1 MYEKKK
7 YCLVFFFSIIV
18 GNVVERC
25 VTSAATTN
33 RLIQSWALKIQSVFA
48 LSVMQ
53 ISQMRSKSDKLLSA
67 CSVNVYCMDLSNP
80 FNGKTTDEPVLL
92 HIGRFSKPRF
102 FFSLINVIFTF
113 IKWSPFVNGCGHP

>member
-67 CSVNVYCMDLSNP
+67 CSVYCMVLSNP
-80 FNGKTTDEPVLL
+80 FNGKNTDEPVLL

-102 FFSLINVIFTF
+102 FSFLINVIFTF

>member
-67 CSVNVYCMDLSNP
+67 CSVDVYCMDLSNP

-102 FFSLINVIFTF
+102 FSPRLMSFSLLL
-113 IKWSPFVNGCGHP
+113 SGHLS

>member
-92 HIGRFSKPRF
+92 HTTFSKPRF
-102 FFSLINVIFTF
+102 FFLLD
-113 IKWSPFVNGCGHP
+113 

>member
-18 GNVVERC
+18 ENVVERC

-53 ISQMRSKSDKLLSA
+53 ISQMRSKSDKLLHARSM
-67 CSVNVYCMDLSNP
+67 CTVWTCQTPSMVKLQTNLYYYIL
-80 FNGKTTDEPVLL
+80 
-92 HIGRFSKPRF
+92 RFQSLDF
-102 FFSLINVIFTF
+102 FFSLINVIFTS

>member
-7 YCLVFFFSIIV
+7 YCLIFFFSIIV

-25 VTSAATTN
+25 VMSAATTN

-67 CSVNVYCMDLSNP
+67 CSVYCMVLSNP

-102 FFSLINVIFTF
+102 FSFLINVIFTF

>member
-53 ISQMRSKSDKLLSA
+53 ISQMRSKSNKLLSA
-67 CSVNVYCMDLSNP
+67 CSVYCMVLSNP

-102 FFSLINVIFTF
+102 FSFLINVIFTF

>member
-67 CSVNVYCMDLSNP
+67 CSVYCMVLSNP

-102 FFSLINVIFTF
+102 FSFLINVIFTS

>member
-67 CSVNVYCMDLSNP
+67 CSVYCMVLSNP

-102 FFSLINVIFTF
+102 FSFLIDVIFTF